1 MIFIYF
7 HISMSDINLIT
18 VLGPT
23 ASGKT
28 SFGVSLASLLNGE
41 IISADSRQVYKNMD
55 IGTGKDIK
63 EYTIKGRNIPYHL
76 IDILPPGY
84 RYNLYEFQKDFYQK
98 FSEVQSR
105 GKCPILVGGTG
116 MYIESVLKNYDLKNA
131 QENYELRDS
140 LRDKSQEELVEIL
153 RKSNPDLHN
162 TTDLLNRD
170 RTIRAIEIA
179 VSHLRGENISQ
190 PTTNILPLIFGIKFD
205 RGLQKKK
212 ISERLHARID
222 AGMIDEVSNLLESTS
237 SSDLIYYG
245 LEYKYITQFLLKELS
260 YDDMVN
266 RLEISIH
273 QFAKKQMTW
282 FRRMEKNGF
291 KIHWIDGQLQR
302 DKKLMIAMELI
313 KNIAP
318 NLNLTY

>member
-1 MIFIYF
+1 
-7 HISMSDINLIT
+7 
-18 VLGPT
+18 
-23 ASGKT
+23 
-28 SFGVSLASLLNGE
+28 
-41 IISADSRQVYKNMD
+41 
-55 IGTGKDIK
+55 
-63 EYTIKGRNIPYHL
+63 
-76 IDILPPGY
+76 
-84 RYNLYEFQKDFYQK
+84 
-98 FSEVQSR
+98 
-105 GKCPILVGGTG
+105 
-116 MYIESVLKNYDLKNA
+116 
-131 QENYELRDS
+131 
-140 LRDKSQEELVEIL
+140 
-153 RKSNPDLHN
+153 
-162 TTDLLNRD
+162 
-170 RTIRAIEIA
+170 
-179 VSHLRGENISQ
+179 
-190 PTTNILPLIFGIKFD
+190 
-205 RGLQKKK
+205 
-212 ISERLHARID
+212 
-222 AGMIDEVSNLLESTS
+222 MIDEVSNLLESTS

>member
-1 MIFIYF
+1 
-7 HISMSDINLIT
+7 MSDINLIT